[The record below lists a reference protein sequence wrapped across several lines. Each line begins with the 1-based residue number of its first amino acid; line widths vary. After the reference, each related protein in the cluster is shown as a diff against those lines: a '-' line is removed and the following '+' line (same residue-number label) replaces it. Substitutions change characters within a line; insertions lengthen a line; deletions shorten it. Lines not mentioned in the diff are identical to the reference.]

1 MLRRGRPKAVRR
13 LVEEAAPKGRR
24 LIISSGRDSTQGL
37 ALGQSNQLGS
47 IEGFEKLVR
56 GGEHMALGQEEGFVE
71 TLTLT
76 VVPSLLLSHEIESSS
91 EIRVDPVFMK
101 GKQCDVIQ
109 HKVADRSWQGRAFQV
124 SRIDTKDEAPM
135 RTQQVLVQLGSP
147 ICNCDVML
155 ISH

>member
-1 MLRRGRPKAVRR
+1 MQLGTILVSGGSTKRARERAAEGRAPAGVRSG
-13 LVEEAAPKGRR
+13 AQGRR
-24 LIISSGRDSTQGL
+24 LIISSDRDSTQGL

-47 IEGFEKLVR
+47 IEGFEKFVR
-56 GGEHMALGQEEGFVE
+56 GGEHMALGQQEGFVE

-91 EIRVDPVFMK
+91 EVRVDPVFMK

-124 SRIDTKDEAPM
+124 SRIDT
-135 RTQQVLVQLGSP
+135 
-147 ICNCDVML
+147 
-155 ISH
+155 